1 MTSTP
6 LISII
11 IPTYNRAHL
20 IGETLDSILVQ
31 TYPNWEC
38 IVVDDGNTDTTADVM
53 REYIKKDNRFQYHQR
68 PINKIKG
75 PNSCR
80 NYGFEMS
87 NGEYIKWFDSD
98 DVMLPYLLEKQ
109 VLSFAKNVEMSVCK
123 LSYFDFERRVPI
135 KENIISSKNLIE
147 DYLIGNVTFY
157 ISGPLWK
164 RIFLEKQNQ
173 LFDESLTNLD
183 DWDFN
188 LRMLY
193 QKPNITYSNEVLI
206 LYRVHGDSLSQEINK
221 LNFKEIKSELEAR
234 RKHLK
239 LLKINKLASPS
250 VLQHY
255 IKGRYKFIFREA
267 MIKKDKNKYY
277 YLKMLVVSQLEMLDF
292 RGFFKTIFG
301 FIVFSF
307 FNKGYKLLK

>member
-1 MTSTP
+1 M
-6 LISII
+6 I
-11 IPTYNRAHL
+11 
-20 IGETLDSILVQ
+20 
-31 TYPNWEC
+31 
-38 IVVDDGNTDTTADVM
+38 
-53 REYIKKDNRFQYHQR
+53 F
-68 PINKIKG
+68 
-75 PNSCR
+75 
-80 NYGFEMS
+80 S
-87 NGEYIKWFDSD
+87 N
-98 DVMLPYLLEKQ
+98 
-109 VLSFAKNVEMSVCK
+109 
-123 LSYFDFERRVPI
+123 
-135 KENIISSKNLIE
+135 NLIE

-157 ISGPLWK
+157 ISGPLWQ
-164 RIFLEKQNQ
+164 RIILEKQKQ

-267 MIKKDKNKYY
+267 MIKKDKNKSNR
-277 YLKMLVVSQLEMLDF
+277 LGKS
-292 RGFFKTIFG
+292 K
-301 FIVFSF
+301 
-307 FNKGYKLLK
+307 

>member
-38 IVVDDGNTDTTADVM
+38 IVVDDGSTDTTADVM

-193 QKPNITYSNEVLI
+193 QKPNITNVNEVLI
-206 LYRVHGDSLSQEINK
+206 LYRVHADSLSQEIGK
-221 LNFKEIKSELEAR
+221 GNFKEVQSEFEAR

>member
-1 MTSTP
+1 M

-38 IVVDDGNTDTTADVM
+38 IVVDDGSTDTTADVM
-53 REYIKKDNRFQYHQR
+53 REYIKKNSRFQYHQR
-68 PINKIKG
+68 PDNKKKG

-80 NYGFEMS
+80 NYGFELS
-87 NGEYIKWFDSD
+87 QGECIKWFDSD
-98 DVMLPYLLEKQ
+98 DIMLPYLLEKQ

-123 LSYFDFERRVPI
+123 LSYFDFKKKISIR
-135 KENIISSKNLIE
+135 ENIIFLNYLIE

-206 LYRVHGDSLSQEINK
+206 LYRVHGDSLSQEIGK
-221 LNFKEIKSELEAR
+221 GNFKEVQSEFEAR

>member
-38 IVVDDGNTDTTADVM
+38 IVVDDGSTDTTADVM

-164 RIFLEKQNQ
+164 RSFLEKQNQ
-173 LFDESLTNLD
+173 LLDESLTNLD

-193 QKPNITYSNEVLI
+193 QKPNITNVNEVLI
-206 LYRVHGDSLSQEINK
+206 LYRVHADSLSQEINK

>member
-1 MTSTP
+1 MNLS

-20 IGETLDSILVQ
+20 ISETLDSILVQ

-38 IVVDDGNTDTTADVM
+38 IVVDDGSTDTTADVM
-53 REYIKKDNRFQYHQR
+53 REYIKKDRRFQYHQR
-68 PINKIKG
+68 PDNKKKG

-80 NYGFEMS
+80 NFGFELS
-87 NGEYIKWFDSD
+87 KGECIKWFDSD

-123 LSYFDFERRVPI
+123 LSYFDFERKISIR
-135 KENIISSKNLIE
+135 ENIIFSNNLIA
-147 DYLIGNVTFY
+147 DYLIGKITFY
-157 ISGPLWK
+157 TFTPMWQ
-164 RIFLEKQNQ
+164 RIFLEKQKQ
-173 LFDESLTNLD
+173 LLDESLTNLD

-193 QKPNITYSNEVLI
+193 QKPNIGYVNEVLI
-206 LYRVHGDSLSQEINK
+206 LYRVHADSLSQEIGK
-221 LNFKEIKSELEAR
+221 GNFKEVQSEFEAR

-307 FNKGYKLLK
+307 FNKGYKLFK

>member
-1 MTSTP
+1 M

-38 IVVDDGNTDTTADVM
+38 IVVDDGSTDTTADVM

-206 LYRVHGDSLSQEINK
+206 LYRVHGDSLSQEIGK
-221 LNFKEIKSELEAR
+221 GNFKEVQSEFEAR
-234 RKHLK
+234 RKHLLFLMFK
-239 LLKINKLASPS
+239 KNISLEIFK
-250 VLQHY
+250 
-255 IKGRYKFIFREA
+255 KFIVSRNKYFLREA
-267 MIKKDKNKYY
+267 LLAKNNHAFS
-277 YLKMLVVSQLEMLDF
+277 LFLNLLLTQVLSLDF
-292 RGFFKTIFG
+292 KGLIRNFLGYFGLKFFKRG
-301 FIVFSF
+301 YNF
-307 FNKGYKLLK
+307 FK

>member
-1 MTSTP
+1 MNTP

-20 IGETLDSILVQ
+20 IGETLDSIVAQ
-31 TYPNWEC
+31 TYSNWEC
-38 IVVDDGNTDTTADVM
+38 IVVDDGSTDTTAEVM
-53 REYIKKDNRFQYHQR
+53 REYVKKDSRFQYHQR
-68 PINKIKG
+68 PENKLKG

-80 NYGFEMS
+80 NYGFELS
-87 NGEYIKWFDSD
+87 KGEYVKWFDSD
-98 DVMLPYLLEKQ
+98 DVMLPTLLEKQ
-109 VLSFAKNVEMSVCK
+109 ILPFVDNVEMSVCK
-123 LSYFDFERRVPI
+123 LSYFDFEKRISIR
-135 KENIISSKNLIE
+135 ENMIFSNNLIE

-157 ISGPLWK
+157 ISGPLWQ
-164 RIFLEKQNQ
+164 RIFLEKQKQ

-193 QKPNITYSNEVLI
+193 QKPNITYNNEVLI
-206 LYRVHGDSLSQEINK
+206 LYRVHADSLSQEINK
-221 LNFKEIKSELEAR
+221 LNFTEIQSEFEAR

-239 LLKINKLASPS
+239 LLKINKLASPCI
-250 VLQHY
+250 LQNY

>member
-1 MTSTP
+1 M

-38 IVVDDGNTDTTADVM
+38 IVVDDGSTDTTADVM

-164 RIFLEKQNQ
+164 RSFLEKQNQ
-173 LFDESLTNLD
+173 LLDESLTNLD

-206 LYRVHGDSLSQEINK
+206 LYRVHGDSLSQEIGK
-221 LNFKEIKSELEAR
+221 GNFKEVQSKFEAR

>member
-38 IVVDDGNTDTTADVM
+38 IVVDDGSTDTTADVM

-164 RIFLEKQNQ
+164 RSFLEKQNQ
-173 LFDESLTNLD
+173 LLDESLTNLD

-193 QKPNITYSNEVLI
+193 QKPNITYNNEVLI
-206 LYRVHGDSLSQEINK
+206 LYRVHADSLSQEINK
-221 LNFKEIKSELEAR
+221 LNFTEIQSEFEAR

>member
-1 MTSTP
+1 MTS

-20 IGETLDSILVQ
+20 IGETLDSIVAQ
-31 TYPNWEC
+31 TYSNWEC
-38 IVVDDGNTDTTADVM
+38 IVVDDGSTDTTAEVM
-53 REYIKKDNRFQYHQR
+53 REYVKKDSRFQYHQR
-68 PINKIKG
+68 PENKVKG

-80 NYGFEMS
+80 NYGFELS
-87 NGEYIKWFDSD
+87 KGEYVKWFDSD
-98 DVMLPYLLEKQ
+98 DVMLPTLLEKQ
-109 VLSFAKNVEMSVCK
+109 ILSFVDNVEMSVCK

-164 RIFLEKQNQ
+164 RSFLEKQNQ
-173 LFDESLTNLD
+173 LLDESLTNLD

-193 QKPNITYSNEVLI
+193 QKPNITNVNEVLI

>member
-1 MTSTP
+1 M

-38 IVVDDGNTDTTADVM
+38 IVVDDGSTDTTADVM

-193 QKPNITYSNEVLI
+193 QKPNITNVNEVLI
-206 LYRVHGDSLSQEINK
+206 LYRVHADSLSQEINK

>member
-1 MTSTP
+1 M

-38 IVVDDGNTDTTADVM
+38 IVVDDGSTDTTADVM

-164 RIFLEKQNQ
+164 RSFLEKQNQ
-173 LFDESLTNLD
+173 LLDESLTNLD

-193 QKPNITYSNEVLI
+193 QKPNITNVNEVLI

>member
-1 MTSTP
+1 MTS

-20 IGETLDSILVQ
+20 IGETLDSIRSQ
-31 TYPNWEC
+31 TYSNWEC
-38 IVVDDGNTDTTADVM
+38 IVVDDGSTDTTAEVM
-53 REYIKKDNRFQYHQR
+53 REYVKKDFRFQYHQR

-80 NYGFEMS
+80 NYGFELS
-87 NGEYIKWFDSD
+87 KGEYIKWFDSD
-98 DVMLPYLLEKQ
+98 DVMLSTLLEKQ
-109 VLSFAKNVEMSVCK
+109 ILSFVDNVEMSVCK
-123 LSYFDFERRVPI
+123 LSYFDFEKKISMR
-135 KENIISSKNLIE
+135 ENIIYSKNLIE
-147 DYLIGNVTFY
+147 DYLIGKVTFY
-157 ISGPLWK
+157 TFTPMWQ

>member
-1 MTSTP
+1 M
-6 LISII
+6 LVSII

-20 IGETLDSILVQ
+20 IGETLDSILAQ

-38 IVVDDGNTDTTADVM
+38 IVVDDASADNTADVM
-53 REYIKKDNRFQYHQR
+53 REYINKDNRFQYHQR

-80 NYGFEMS
+80 NYGFELS

-123 LSYFDFERRVPI
+123 LSYFDFERKVPI
-135 KENIISSKNLIE
+135 KENIIFSKNLIE
-147 DYLIGNVTFY
+147 DYLIGNITFY

-173 LFDESLTNLD
+173 FFDESLTNLD

-193 QKPNITYSNEVLI
+193 QKPNVAYINEILI
-206 LYRVHGDSLSQEINK
+206 LYRVHADSLSQEIAK
-221 LNFKEIKSELEAR
+221 SNFKEIQSEFEAR

-239 LLKINKLASPS
+239 LLKINKLANPS
-250 VLQHY
+250 ILQGY
-255 IKGRYKFIFREA
+255 IKERCKIIFREA
-267 MIKKDKNKYY
+267 MIAKDKNKYY
-277 YLKMLVVSQLEMLDF
+277 YLKKLVVSQLKMLNF
-292 RGFFKTIFG
+292 IGFFKTIFG
-301 FIVFSF
+301 FIVFSLS
-307 FNKGYKLLK
+307 NTGYKLLK